1 MKGIKK
7 LSIIALGLAFV
18 TGLASCGGGG
28 NGDSTTSG
36 SGTTPT
42 PTSETTPTTTNT
54 NPGGQEGEDTGYFN
68 DNSTE
73 IKDYTRSKEEQTIP
87 SYVQFEDME
96 LGIGDITALDNP
108 SNYPGIYVNPENK
121 TSYELLSITAYTNN
135 ARTTFFLGEE
145 FTSEGLLVLAKFVKL
160 NEDGTHATNTDGT
173 DIVIVAKVDTYHVDS
188 TNVDT
193 SIMGAYSVQV
203 TFRYGENTKVTTYD
217 ISVSSSEYETTPN
230 LQYVA
235 GLKIGYNEDK
245 ITTKLEEGSSYKVLQ
260 NDGRIYTRYVNY
272 LEDKETF
279 ENDFTLDIDQLNIN
293 IVQYTVNRT
302 GRSKTQKVFPYNPK
316 DLVNDTTAKKITSTN
331 GRLEI
336 DYSSVD
342 TSKAGS
348 YAIRVKYKGVGFTI
362 NGEQKENVV
371 QSFIV
376 VDVINPISSLKL
388 VDSSVKNVEAS
399 LDGTFDLS
407 QYDIKVYRKFGAYET
422 MAITSDKFYISGGT
436 SYIAG
441 KQSVEVVAKE
451 KGEFKASETKSIM
464 VNLNVTE
471 SSKYTFSPV
480 VDFTGIQ
487 GTKKDF
493 FKSDNT
499 SLEFE
504 GYEDGTLVDGIITI
518 HNVGASDSSRK
529 STLENGKTC
538 ADDNVAC
545 GGHLKL
551 NSMAKE
557 SYIEF
562 NITKPG
568 VLILYLSPNNNDS
581 RGFILLKQNGSD
593 YDVYESDSTFD
604 VKDTPRRFII
614 NIDETGVY
622 RLTAAST
629 TIQFYGCILATEK

>member
-7 LSIIALGLAFV
+7 LSILALGLAFV

-42 PTSETTPTTTNT
+42 PTSQTTPTTTNT

-135 ARTTFFLGEE
+135 VRTTFFLGEE

-160 NEDGTHATNTDGT
+160 NEDGTHATNADGT

-188 TNVDT
+188 ANVDT
-193 SIMGAYSVQV
+193 SVMGAYSVQV

-235 GLKIGYNEDK
+235 GLKVGYNASK
-245 ITTKLEEGSSYKVLQ
+245 IKTKLDEGSSYKVLQ
-260 NDGRIYTRYVNY
+260 NDGRIYTRYINGMDD
-272 LEDKETF
+272 EIFD
-279 ENDFTLDIDQLNIN
+279 NDFTLDIDQLNIN
-293 IVQYTVNRT
+293 IVQYTVNKT

-348 YAIRVKYKGVGFTI
+348 YAIKVKYTGVGFTI

-376 VDVINPISSLKL
+376 VDVINPITSLKL

-407 QYDIKVYRKFGAYET
+407 KYEVKVWRKFGGYET

-436 SYIAG
+436 SYITGQQAV
-441 KQSVEVVAKE
+441 KVIAMEKSEKAEEKSV
-451 KGEFKASETKSIM
+451 I

-480 VDFTGIQ
+480 VDFTEIQ

-493 FKSDNT
+493 FKDGT

-504 GYEDGTLVDGIITI
+504 GYENATLVDGIITI

-529 STLENGKTC
+529 STLENGRTC
-538 ADDNVAC
+538 ADDNVKC
-545 GGHLKL
+545 GGHLKI

-581 RGFILLKQNGSD
+581 RGFTLLKKNGSD
-593 YDVYESDSTFD
+593 FDVYESDSTFD

-614 NIDETGVY
+614 NVDEAGVY